1 MPLHS
6 LPPSQ
11 PHIQLPNPADFIFTP
26 SPSPTSTTLVQILLS
41 QRPGQKPICSSQ
53 SHSQDAITM
62 SNLSNVN
69 LTVSLFCLKHVKG
82 P

>member
-11 PHIQLPNPADFIFTP
+11 PYIQLPNPADFIFTL
-26 SPSPTSTTLVQILLS
+26 SPSPTSTIFVQILLS

-62 SNLSNVN
+62 SNRSNVN
-69 LTVSLFCLKHVKG
+69 LTMSRFFIEHVKG
-82 P
+82 S